1 MTPRIWQPRGCD
13 EQQARVLEHE
23 LGLAPVTARLL
34 CIRGLGEVET
44 ARRFLAPALEDLH
57 DPFALSDMAT
67 AVDRILGAVERG
79 ERIAVHGDYDVDGV
93 TSTVILRRALEL
105 IGANVVHFIPERL
118 RDGYG
123 LQPASIER
131 LHAEGAALVIS
142 VDCGIRGL
150 EAARRARELGVDLII
165 TDHHEPDV
173 DLPCAMA
180 VVNPKRHDCQYPD
193 KNLAGVGVALKLVQA
208 LCARTNRSNLLPA
221 FVKMAAIGTLADVV
235 PLVGENRIIAK
246 VGLGLLSRGP
256 HRVGL
261 RALID
266 VCGLTGREI
275 DSYHIGFV
283 MAPRINA
290 AGRMSSSDIAARLLL
305 ATDESMADEARMLA
319 ETLDHENTRRQQEEA
334 EIVAQAR
341 KIVETDIDVG
351 SRTVIV
357 VAGEGWHRGVIGIV
371 ASKLVDAFHRPAIV
385 LSLEGEIAH
394 GSCRSIPSF
403 DLLAGL
409 EASADVLMTF
419 GGHKQAAGVTLGGRP
434 RAGVARADQR
444 PRRRPPGAGRPAAT
458 PVDRRAAAVQGHH
471 RAGHRRAGQPGAVRR
486 GQPLAGVH
494 DERSGGHRRA
504 AADQGAAPEDG
515 VQAGRQGDAGDGVAR
530 RRSRGPGGRAQGR
543 AGPGVLPRAGDLE
556 RRSIPSAVCCGLSS
570 ARNSLTGFRLPAP
583 GFRLLAWSP
592 GARSLRP

>member
-13 EQQARVLEHE
+13 EQQARLLEHE
-23 LGLAPVTARLL
+23 LGIAAVTARLL
-34 CIRGLGEVET
+34 CIRGLGEIET
-44 ARRFLAPALEDLH
+44 ARRFLAPVLEDLH
-57 DPFALSDMAT
+57 DPFALSDMT
-67 AVDRILGAVERG
+67 PAVDRILGAVERG

-93 TSTVILRRALEL
+93 TSTVILRRVLEL

-118 RDGYG
+118 KDGYG
-123 LQPASIER
+123 LQPASVER
-131 LHAEGAALVIS
+131 LRAEGAALVIS

-150 EAARRARELGVDLII
+150 DAARRARELGLDLII

-173 DLPCAMA
+173 DLPIAVA
-180 VVNPKRHDCQYPD
+180 VVNPKRHDCRYPD

-261 RALID
+261 RALLD
-266 VCGLTGREI
+266 VCGLAGREI

-305 ATDESMADEARMLA
+305 ANDESMAEEARMLA

-341 KIVETDIDVG
+341 KIVETDIEVG
-351 SRTVIV
+351 SRTVLV

-385 LSLEGEIAH
+385 LSLDGEVAH

-409 EASADVLMTF
+409 EASADTLITF
-419 GGHKQAAGVTLGGRP
+419 GGHKQAAGVTLEAGRVREFRTRINRHADACLGPDDLRP
-434 RAGVARADQR
+434 RLWIDGPLRFRDITGQVTAELASLAPFGAGNPAPVFTTTGVEVIDG
-444 PRRRPPGAGRPAAT
+444 PRRVKERHLKMAFKQDGKVMRGMAW
-458 PVDRRAAAVQGHH
+458 RAADREELVVGHKAALDLAFSLEQETWNGEAYVQ
-471 RAGHRRAGQPGAVRR
+471 
-486 GQPLAGVH
+486 L
-494 DERSGGHRRA
+494 SI
-504 AADQGAAPEDG
+504 ADFRAPE
-515 VQAGRQGDAGDGVAR
+515 
-530 RRSRGPGGRAQGR
+530 
-543 AGPGVLPRAGDLE
+543 
-556 RRSIPSAVCCGLSS
+556 SAS
-570 ARNSLTGFRLPAP
+570 
-583 GFRLLAWSP
+583 
-592 GARSLRP
+592 